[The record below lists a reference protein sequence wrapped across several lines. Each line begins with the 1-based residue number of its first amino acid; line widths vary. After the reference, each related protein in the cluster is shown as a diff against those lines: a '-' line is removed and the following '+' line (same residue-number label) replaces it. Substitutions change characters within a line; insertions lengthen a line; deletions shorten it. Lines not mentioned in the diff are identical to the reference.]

1 MKSDYPL
8 PLIDALQQVAPFHL
22 LDADTLGAMIAGRR
36 VLRAARGEILTHR
49 DTPAEGMHVVLD
61 GQVKRFLLS
70 SSGSERIVML
80 AGPGECFGEEAAL
93 LGRPYLVSTQAT
105 RASMLL
111 LVRTPQLQAAM
122 SRCAPFAEAITM
134 RLAAANYELLS
145 TLQLYLQCSSTQRVA
160 HYLAQLA
167 PDDAERCEIRLA
179 SDKQTIAAQLNLT
192 PETLSRV
199 LSRFVRAGMI
209 RPQGR
214 RGLVLNKLSML
225 RDCAGD

>member
-8 PLIDALQQVAPFHL
+8 PLLEVLQQVAPFHL
-22 LDADTLGAMIAGRR
+22 LDADALGTMIAGRR
-36 VLRAARGEILTHR
+36 MLRAARGEILAHR
-49 DTPAEGMHVVLD
+49 DAPAEGMHVVLE
-61 GQVKRFLLS
+61 GEVKRFLLS
-70 SSGSERIVML
+70 ASGSERIVML

-93 LGRPYLVSTQAT
+93 LGRPYLVSAQAT
-105 RASMLL
+105 RASALL
-111 LVRTPQLQAAM
+111 LIRTPQLQAAM
-122 SRCAPFAEAITM
+122 NRCAAFAEAITM
-134 RLAAANYELLS
+134 RLAAANYELLAS
-145 TLQLYLQCSSTQRVA
+145 LQLFLQCSSTQRVA

-167 PDDAERCEIRLA
+167 PDDAEHCEIRLA

-199 LSRFVRAGMI
+199 LARFARAGMI